1 MKIGDIVV
9 RKSYNKDIK
18 FKIVDIKNIDDKE
31 VFILKG
37 KSIRIIADAFENDL
51 EIVDNSSDDKLSHII
66 KCKIK
71 QASYNK

>member
-31 VFILKG
+31 VFIFKC
-37 KSIRIIADAFENDL
+37 ICY
-51 EIVDNSSDDKLSHII
+51 NS
-66 KCKIK
+66 
-71 QASYNK
+71 YTFTF

>member
-31 VFILKG
+31 VFISTILNFI
-37 KSIRIIADAFENDL
+37 SL
-51 EIVDNSSDDKLSHII
+51 L
-66 KCKIK
+66 
-71 QASYNK
+71 